1 MSEFQRAVGII
12 KGYVNQQWER
22 INSVET
28 MDARE
33 ELDSIA
39 PRSAPQEPPLVIVR
53 DAAHARRILDVPE
66 GADLKSITKAYEELS
81 AKSKP
86 EQFPAGSQEH
96 SRAVRIQR
104 SIHTAYTILSETFTT
119 TEKRFQSLEI
129 D

>member
-1 MSEFQRAVGII
+1 MSEFQRAVSIV

-22 INSVET
+22 INNVET
-28 MDARE
+28 LDARE
-33 ELDSIA
+33 ELDSIS
-39 PRSAPQEPPLVIVR
+39 PRSAPETTPLVIVR

-66 GADLKSITKAYEELS
+66 HADLRVIKNAYDELS

-86 EQFPAGSQEH
+86 EQFPAGSQEY

-104 SIHTAYTILSETFTT
+104 SIHTAFTILSESLST